1 MSRNEVAVGT
11 DNESVMF
18 WTRRA
23 AGPTIGVSPGC
34 GMRDAG
40 GVGVVAGTLPASRIS
55 LPESASSRLVGIT
68 GSSASLPL
76 SNRFR
81 HSSPTEAGSR
91 RYCSYITCTNA
102 ALWVPKTN
110 SLTKTNLTR
119 RQTSD
124 IRRQYILRAMFR
136 RRFLLLVLLACS
148 TPAAQALGQ
157 LRERLAAR
165 VAQAPATGVG
175 LYYRSLTRPDSLL
188 LGANLRFHAASTM
201 KVPVM
206 IQVFRDADAG
216 LLRRDDSLPVHVTF
230 PSLVDGSPFAVDKAD
245 DSDST
250 LYGRVAHPASVR
262 ELLELMITR
271 SSNLA
276 TNILIERV
284 GAARAQ
290 ASARALG
297 AWSIQ
302 VLRGVED
309 GKAYRAGLNN
319 TTTARDLGVLLAAIA
334 NGRAASAASCREM
347 LAVLGRQQFNEGIP
361 AGLPPGTRVY
371 HKTGWIGQAVYHD
384 AALVEPAGHGRYVLV
399 VLTGGIQE
407 DADPYAL
414 ARGLSRL
421 VYGAR

>member
-1 MSRNEVAVGT
+1 
-11 DNESVMF
+11 MF
-18 WTRRA
+18 CARRA
-23 AGPTIGVSPGC
+23 AGPVRGVNPLGRGEMGEVRGGAAGRTSPFSPLPKTSARSV
-34 GMRDAG
+34 GM
-40 GVGVVAGTLPASRIS
+40 
-55 LPESASSRLVGIT
+55 T

-76 SNRFR
+76 SKRLR

-136 RRFLLLVLLACS
+136 RRFLLLDLLSCS

-230 PSLVDGSPFAVDKAD
+230 ASLVDGSPFAVD
-245 DSDST
+245 
-250 LYGRVAHPASVR
+250 
-262 ELLELMITR
+262 
-271 SSNLA
+271 
-276 TNILIERV
+276 
-284 GAARAQ
+284 
-290 ASARALG
+290 
-297 AWSIQ
+297 
-302 VLRGVED
+302 
-309 GKAYRAGLNN
+309 
-319 TTTARDLGVLLAAIA
+319 
-334 NGRAASAASCREM
+334 
-347 LAVLGRQQFNEGIP
+347 
-361 AGLPPGTRVY
+361 
-371 HKTGWIGQAVYHD
+371 
-384 AALVEPAGHGRYVLV
+384 
-399 VLTGGIQE
+399 
-407 DADPYAL
+407 
-414 ARGLSRL
+414 
-421 VYGAR
+421 